1 MRQNNIILV
10 LIFIIII
17 LTVGHVNWHNLYIKQ
32 LDEID
37 KLKTENGILST
48 SLEQCQET
56 LYKVCQENDT
66 LKAKIDEL
74 HQSKT
79 EILEYEYIGE
89 YTITAYCCEKY
100 PHICGG
106 GNTSTGNPPIAE
118 LTCAVTD
125 LKTFPYG
132 TIIYIEDVGIRIVQ
146 DTGGF
151 HTNKIDVAVET
162 HEEAVRW
169 QNKKHKVWIIKGE

>member
-17 LTVGHVNWHNLYIKQ
+17 LTVGHVNWHNLYMAQ
-32 LDEID
+32 LKEID

-56 LYKVCQENDT
+56 VYKLCQENDT

-74 HQSKT
+74 HQSKK

-106 GNTSTGNPPIAE
+106 GNTASGHAPIPN
-118 LTCAVTD
+118 LTCAVSD
-125 LKTFPYG
+125 LNKYPIG
-132 TIIYIEDVGIRIVQ
+132 TVLFIEGIGIRIVQ

-151 HTNKIDVAVET
+151 GSTKMDVAVKT
-162 HEEAVRW
+162 HKEASSWKNAKR
-169 QNKKHKVWIIKGE
+169 KVWIVKER